1 MAHSVCP
8 WWLGYFLLNP
18 WRRRS
23 QNPASILGS
32 YIRPGMTVLEPGPGM
47 GFFTLELARMVGSS
61 GRVIAVDIQR
71 KMLDKLKH
79 RALKAGLAGNLEA
92 RTATPASMGI
102 SDMAGKVDFTLA
114 FSLWF
119 TSFPTP
125 GTFFRKSQLPRN
137 LALHFYWPS
146 QPDTSRQRCLPELEA
161 AAQAGFHIVEHP
173 AIRKSQAV
181 LLRKAA

>member
-1 MAHSVCP
+1 
-8 WWLGYFLLNP
+8 
-18 WRRRS
+18 
-23 QNPASILGS
+23 
-32 YIRPGMTVLEPGPGM
+32 M

-114 FSLWF
+114 FAVVHE
-119 TSFPTP
+119 FPDARHFFSEVATASKP
-125 GTFFRKSQLPRN
+125 GAALL
-137 LALHFYWPS
+137 LAEPTGHVKATLFAA
-146 QPDTSRQRCLPELEA
+146 ELEA